1 MHWLMNIAG
10 EQENINIYKI
20 QIMKKWELILFILFK
35 ILKKPLSKNK
45 KWINNIKMIIILK

>member
-35 ILKKPLSKNK
+35 ILKKLLSKNK